1 MFDYTINQLKKKLE
15 AKKKQLAEINSEVVS
30 LNKLV
35 NDYRTKLAFFSK
47 VLEIKLQEK
56 KNIEGILT
64 KLINEV
70 FEKEDTLKL
79 EIIYDKDESLKGIKC
94 LVSSDGINFGSILD
108 TYGEGEISIII
119 VILYILLLVVN
130 DSVPKFITFDEPLA
144 FLNKAKQARVN
155 DFILSIVEN
164 TNIQIIWLTHQDE
177 PIGRIIKVTKIKGSS
192 TIQTIDPDEPKKE
205 EE

>member
-1 MFDYTINQLKKKLE
+1 MFDYTINQLKKRLE
-15 AKKKQLAEINSEVVS
+15 SKKKALSEANTEVTS
-30 LNKLV
+30 LQKLV
-35 NDYRTKLAFFSK
+35 TEYRTKLAFFSK
-47 VLEIKLQEK
+47 VLEVKLQEK

-94 LVSSDGINFGSILD
+94 LVSSDGVNFGSILD

-164 TNIQIIWLTHQDE
+164 TKIQVIWLTHQDD
-177 PIGRIIKVTKIKGSS
+177 PIGRIVKVTKIKGSS
-192 TIQTIDPDEPKKE
+192 SIQIIDPETE
-205 EE
+205 